1 MARQRADSPTRSR
14 QLTTR
19 SPSRARLTAQ
29 VDVAVIFTF
38 NVDEY
43 PRQARLVNTFTP
55 RKTVVVA
62 LQSPY
67 DALQGIQPAAYV
79 TVFNPY
85 PEAFRAACAVLYGA
99 FPPKGV
105 FTLP

>member
-1 MARQRADSPTRSR
+1 VPTRRLAYS
-14 QLTTR
+14 LAPTDGEIAI
-19 SPSRARLTAQ
+19 AREIDAQ

-38 NVDEY
+38 NLDEY

-99 FPPKGV
+99 FTPKGV